1 MLRSAPASARGISS
15 RRERSLLVADAAGS
29 QSIIDLR
36 RQQAAADAVA
46 DKKLQEEAQRLFD
59 QAGELQA
66 VGKPG
71 VAKVYYRMA
80 ARRATGDLKERAI
93 AALRELSQPTTASIP
108 TAAADR

>member
-1 MLRSAPASARGISS
+1 MGRRHFIRKLSSPA
-15 RRERSLLVADAAGS
+15 RERSPLVADAAGS
-29 QSIIDLR
+29 ESVADMR

-46 DKKLQEEAQRLFD
+46 EKQTQDEAQRLFD

-66 VGKPG
+66 TGKPG

-93 AALRELSQPTTASIP
+93 AALRELS
-108 TAAADR
+108 R